1 MTPETIRQGAGW
13 IVRFGRLGYAV
24 KGLLYIIVG
33 ALATEAALGIGG
45 GTTDTRGALRAVAK
59 APFGHIALI
68 VVAAGLVGY
77 AVWRVVSAIVDGERR
92 GSEPTSVALRIGEAL
107 RGIVYGALGASAIGY
122 LTGNHGDTGDR
133 TRSLTSRALSF
144 PAGRW
149 IVIAAGLILIGYALY
164 QVYRAISR
172 KFLKRLDLSTAGE
185 LTRSLIER
193 LGGFGIAARAV
204 VFAMIGILIVR
215 AGWNYDPAKAGG
227 IEKSLDMI
235 AGHEIIFVVVAVG
248 LIAFGILQIA
258 TARYRVMRAT

>member
-1 MTPETIRQGAGW
+1 MTPETIRESAGW
-13 IVRFGRLGYAV
+13 VVRLGRLGYAA

-33 ALATEAALGIGG
+33 TLATEAALGIGG
-45 GTTDTRGALRAVAK
+45 GTTDTRGALRAVAR

-68 VVAAGLVGY
+68 VVAVGLIGY
-77 AVWRVVSAIVDGERR
+77 AVWRVISAIVDGERR
-92 GSEPTSVALRIGEAL
+92 GSEPGGIALRIGEAI
-107 RGIVYGALGASAIGY
+107 RGLVYGALGASAIGY
-122 LTGNHGDTGDR
+122 LMGKHGDTSDR
-133 TRSLTSRALSF
+133 ARSMTSRALSF

-172 KFLKRLDLSTAGE
+172 KFLRRLDLSDAGE
-185 LTRSLIER
+185 VTRSLVER

-204 VFAMIGILIVR
+204 VFAMIGGLIVR
-215 AGWNYDPAKAGG
+215 AGWNFDPSQAGG
-227 IEKSLDMI
+227 IEKSLDTI
-235 AGHEIIFVVVAVG
+235 ARQEIIFAVVAVG